1 MHIRL
6 YSDMVCPW
14 CRIGK
19 KNLSDAIREWE
30 DRTAVDITISYH
42 AFLLDPSLPPEG
54 LPFKQAM
61 SAKMGGE
68 SRLASALERVREAG
82 ANVGVTFRWDRVTRM
97 PNTVLAH
104 RITALLPEDR
114 REEWV
119 DAVMTAH
126 FEYGRDIA
134 KQDVL
139 LELANDLG
147 HDPNGLADR
156 LAAGE
161 GEAEVQA
168 DLQRAQRM
176 GISGVPFFVIDDKF
190 GLSGA
195 YPAAEFVRAFEKIAE
210 QAKASE
216 EAQ

>member
-1 MHIRL
+1 MHISI

-19 KNLSDAIREWE
+19 KNLSDAIQAWKGQSDE
-30 DRTAVDITISYH
+30 DITVSYH

-54 LPFKQAM
+54 LPFKESM

-68 SRLASALERVREAG
+68 SRLAPMLQRVAEAG
-82 ANVGVTFRWDRVTRM
+82 ANSGVTFRWDRVTRM

-104 RITALLPEDR
+104 RVTALLPEDR

-119 DAVMTAH
+119 DAVMTAY

-147 HDPNGLADR
+147 HDSAGLAHQ
-156 LAAGE
+156 LGE
-161 GEAEVQA
+161 SKGEAEVQA
-168 DLQRAQRM
+168 DLDRAKSM
-176 GISGVPFFVIDDKF
+176 GISGVPFFVIDNKF

-195 YPAAEFVRAFEKIAE
+195 YPPAEFLRAFEKIAE
-210 QAKASE
+210 QKK
-216 EAQ
+216 